1 MRAGKYRRMREGL
14 SLSLSFRRLTSLEFR
29 NGIPIPSR
37 VSYRRRRRRIRARG
51 VNRGQYLHAEEC
63 GVADADEGNEGGS
76 DDDLGIAG
84 PFALGTI
91 YK

>member
-1 MRAGKYRRMREGL
+1 MRERGP
-14 SLSLSFRRLTSLEFR
+14 LSLSFRRLTSLEFR

-63 GVADADEGNEGGS
+63 GVAEEGREEGGS

-84 PFALGTI
+84 LRI
-91 YK
+91 RDHL